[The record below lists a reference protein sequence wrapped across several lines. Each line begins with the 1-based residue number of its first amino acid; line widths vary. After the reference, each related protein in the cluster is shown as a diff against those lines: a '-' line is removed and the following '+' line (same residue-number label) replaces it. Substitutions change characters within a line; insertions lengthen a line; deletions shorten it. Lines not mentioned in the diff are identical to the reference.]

1 MLPAPRSRSP
11 RVVALAAGALL
22 LLAVGLWFGGHPSW
36 LPSPLRSAF
45 VSESNTQKLEN
56 QVYGLLSKDYFRPVN
71 RTALVNDGL
80 AAAVESLNDPYS
92 HYYDPANYH
101 QFTDTETDP
110 TDTGGIGV
118 VVDGSTKTGL
128 VIGEVYA
135 KTPASKAGVEAGDV
149 ITSADGHS
157 FAGLKETQMTSY
169 VRGQAGTFVTVTL
182 QRQVRG
188 KPAGTTTT
196 KQFRIERKNISV
208 PVTSSKLLNYHGTK
222 VGYVDLTMFS
232 EDAGDEVRA
241 QVDKMRADGA
251 QVLILDLRDNGGG
264 LVTQAVKTA
273 SIFIPNGTIV
283 STAGRAQP
291 RQVYMALGNAIP
303 TTVPLVVLVNRDTA
317 SAAEI
322 VTAALKQRGRATVV
336 GTRTYGKG
344 VFQEIA
350 PLRNGGALDFTVGRY
365 YTPDGENLGNG
376 KGVERGPGIKPDVYA
391 FTSPKAKVD
400 TALQVAEKTVVSK
413 LK

>member
-1 MLPAPRSRSP
+1 
-11 RVVALAAGALL
+11 VALVVGALL
-22 LLAVGLWFGGHPSW
+22 LLAVGLWFGGHPTW

-45 VSESNTQKLEN
+45 VSESATQKLEN

-80 AAAVESLNDPYS
+80 AAAVASLDDPYS

-101 QFTDTETDP
+101 TFTDTETNP
-110 TDTGGIGV
+110 TDSGGIGV
-118 VVDGSTKTGL
+118 VIEAPTKTGL
-128 VIGEVYA
+128 EIGEVYPD
-135 KTPASKAGVEAGDV
+135 TPAERAGIQTGDV

-157 FAGLKETQMTSY
+157 FAGLTETQMADL
-169 VRGQAGTFVTVTL
+169 VRGMAGTSVKLTVTEGSTVKHL
-182 QRQVRG
+182 DV
-188 KPAGTTTT
+188 
-196 KQFRIERKNISV
+196 ERRNISV
-208 PVTSSKLLNYHGTK
+208 PVASSKLLTYHGTK

-232 EDAGDEVRA
+232 ENAGDEVRA
-241 QVDKMRADGA
+241 QVDKMRAAGA
-251 QVLILDLRDNGGG
+251 QALILDLRDNGGG

-273 SIFIPNGTIV
+273 SIFIPSGTIV

-291 RQVYMALGNAIP
+291 REVYMALGNAIP
-303 TTVPLVVLVNRDTA
+303 TSVPLVVLVNRDTA

-350 PLRNGGALDFTVGRY
+350 PLMNGGALDFTVGRY

-376 KGVERGPGIKPDVYA
+376 HGVQRGPGIKPDVYA
-391 FTSPKAKVD
+391 ITKPKAKVD
-400 TALQVAEKTVVSK
+400 TALRVAEKTVLSK
-413 LK
+413 LTQ